1 MNRMKMKNQYG
12 PGPGPGPGPSCGY
25 IAPHLIKD
33 FNRNR
38 GPRKLRPNKVK
49 VSYKYTD
56 CVGVARKRTIT
67 IPQFNSIESLVHHM
81 GEESVLAIVNNQIK
95 LDLITLNR
103 SKAVKES
110 WNRRENET
118 KKRAQQ
124 LKDYL
129 LKHHNVRLKDSENG
143 GASE

>member
-1 MNRMKMKNQYG
+1 MKNQHSFGHG
-12 PGPGPGPGPSCGY
+12 PDPGPGPSCGY

-38 GPRKLRPNKVK
+38 GPRKLRPSKVK
-49 VSYKYTD
+49 VSYRYTD
-56 CVGVARKRTIT
+56 CMGVARKRTIT
-67 IPQFNSIESLVHHM
+67 IPQFESIESLVHHM

-95 LDLITLNR
+95 IDLITLSR

-110 WNRRENET
+110 WDRREDAT

-124 LKDYL
+124 LKDYFS
-129 LKHHNVRLKDSENG
+129 KHHNIHLKDSESG